1 MNILKASLVQFFQMD
16 EIEAFFQSSIK
27 VTFDIEPLNSHLY
40 IHQGSHASIK
50 VVSHNLIIY
59 WFSCGMCEFELQF
72 SCALAN
78 INSLIHVNMLNFL
91 YVSVIF

>member
-1 MNILKASLVQFFQMD
+1 MD
-16 EIEAFFQSSIK
+16 EIEPCFHSSIK
-27 VTFDIEPLNSHLY
+27 VTFGIEPLNSHLY
-40 IHQGSHASIK
+40 IYQGSHASIK

-59 WFSCGMCEFELQF
+59 WFGCVMCEFELQF

-78 INSLIHVNMLNFL
+78 IKRLIHVNMLNFL